1 MAFFN
6 SQPKTLKQDLR
17 ATRKS
22 ATRTG
27 FLVILLVS
35 GIVPAFTFLLG
46 GGENES
52 SSLSHQLSALS
63 GILLHTYPFTLA
75 IAIITYSRKQKWF
88 RFGKWFFAA
97 LVIIA
102 GATLSNSLSQWT
114 GHALIE
120 KANVVGDYSNPVFG
134 ILGGGINYFFGF
146 YQNYGWAPFLASLLV
161 GGFAGSTASRLSRHV
176 PRDIKSSAEGV
187 VRELVQRHRNA
198 A

>member
-1 MAFFN
+1 MGFFD
-6 SQPKTLKQDLR
+6 SKPKTLKQDLR
-17 ATRKS
+17 SARKS
-22 ATRTG
+22 AMRTG
-27 FLVILLVS
+27 FFVILLVS
-35 GIVPAFTFLLG
+35 GIVPAFTFLFGG
-46 GGENES
+46 GGED
-52 SSLSHQLSALS
+52 SLSRTDQLSALS

-114 GHALIE
+114 GHNLIE

-134 ILGGGINYFFGF
+134 ILGGGVNYFFGF
-146 YQNYGWAPFLASLLV
+146 YQNYGWATFLASILV
-161 GGFAGSTASRLSRHV
+161 GTFAGSTASRLSRHV
-176 PRDIKSSAEGV
+176 PKDIKSSAEGL
-187 VRELVQRHRNA
+187 VRELVAQHRNA